1 MLPNRVL
8 YRTGIHDPVTNS
20 PLYIFDTS
28 LLPQSV
34 FSSFINSTSSFS
46 STTTATISC
55 NNSSS
60 LSLNISSEQE
70 SENDTLNSTSHPTT
84 TANQTSSSG
93 KIINKNVDES
103 NVDNYIN
110 ELISLLPSNEEYSMI
125 LFAGG
130 LNAEEYLNTPSTQN
144 STSNYTAIT
153 SNNEINDSISS
164 TAQPSSGTLP
174 SPSSLL
180 SSAAP
185 ASSSFIK
192 PTNSQIINLPRRLL
206 KLLKI
211 VPQEKK
217 NLLTKL
223 YVVHGNWLIK
233 SIMEIYKTFWNIS
246 NKKREIIHCENLTK
260 LAQFF
265 NITNIPIS
273 LTNYIYDK
281 FLFDNPK
288 IIIDDKIF
296 IPQRIFG
303 SPLILSNIYSLKHF
317 ISIYNNL
324 IAFLTTP
331 ELETEFRLK
340 DWTTILKGNLNNET
354 QITVDIL
361 AECLT
366 RNQLLYLQDYSFLE
380 HYIILSRFITALSDF
395 NQPIFPINILSNE
408 KLDLDDISTLNKILN
423 DLINYQHRYDVVSTQ
438 NYQQQNY
445 RSSPPASSSTSSSSP
460 SSSSSS
466 KSPSPYVS
474 PRASSDDLLKSISTK
489 YEYYDNGFLI
499 IKILRLF
506 YQLKLK
512 LNKEYQILEPNSKN
526 LEKINERQQLR
537 LVLSFTKILYNEDEI
552 SNLDIGFDN
561 LFKFLNNILS
571 NWDNLI
577 IFKTHKLNDF
587 ARLINL
593 NDLNDFQSLK
603 KNPAF
608 KSPIFEN
615 IKLISKI
622 KKGPAPPLP
631 RRQQPQSQSVQPQ
644 SQSQQQPYMP
654 PRKTYLNNN
663 NSASSITTQT
673 NQNSTESE
681 SISTESTTSEY
692 PLPLSPMTS
701 ESSSPNSISRND
713 KINTTKILNKI
724 TNFTQKFSKSI
735 TISQYNNNNN
745 TNDKNN
751 ETNSTDTNNDNNS
764 NNSTDTNN
772 EPNTLTQTD
781 TSTSSSSTSTTIA
794 PPTKTESAS
803 QASLPQ
809 SQTLPSIQ
817 STISPPPT
825 IPSATKGIP
834 GTPPSPSTQ
843 LSPFEMTMT
852 INSPD
857 RSLRHMGSR
866 NTLVRPSEHI
876 TSKFI
881 KYTERD
887 MMVQQQTKAKPD
899 YKELTKKSIRGRNVS
914 RLTLMYEEKFATG
927 E

>member
-8 YRTGIHDPVTNS
+8 YRTGIHDPITNS
-20 PLYIFDTS
+20 PVYIFDTS

-34 FSSFINSTSSFS
+34 FSSFINSTSSPSNNVS
-46 STTTATISC
+46 STSSLY
-55 NNSSS
+55 NNSSNS
-60 LSLNISSEQE
+60 SLNLSPEPE
-70 SENDTLNSTSHPTT
+70 SENDTINSTSPLSPTT
-84 TANQTSSSG
+84 TTTTNTNQG

-130 LNAEEYLNTPSTQN
+130 LNADEDLNTPSIQN
-144 STSNYTAIT
+144 SS
-153 SNNEINDSISS
+153 SNNEINDSNSSTHDQLSSTPISS
-164 TAQPSSGTLP
+164 LP
-174 SPSSLL
+174 ST
-180 SSAAP
+180 AAAT
-185 ASSSFIK
+185 ASSSFMK
-192 PTNSQIINLPRRLL
+192 PPNSQIMNLPRRLL

-211 VPQEKK
+211 IPQEKK

-281 FLFDNPK
+281 FLFDNLK
-288 IIIDDKIF
+288 IIINDKIF

-317 ISIYNNL
+317 INIYNNL

-361 AECLT
+361 SECLT

-395 NQPIFPINILSNE
+395 NQPIFPINVLSN
-408 KLDLDDISTLNKILN
+408 KNLDLDDISTLNKILN
-423 DLINYQHRYDVVSTQ
+423 DFINYQHKYDVSTTQ

-445 RSSPPASSSTSSSSP
+445 KPITPSASSSSA
-460 SSSSSS
+460 SSS

-474 PRASSDDLLKSISTK
+474 PKASNDDLLKSISTK
-489 YEYYDNGFLI
+489 YEYYDNGYLI

-571 NWDNLI
+571 NWDKLLI
-577 IFKTHKLNDF
+577 FNKIKLNDF
-587 ARLINL
+587 SRLINL

-603 KNPAF
+603 KNPSF

-615 IKLISKI
+615 IKLISKV

-631 RRQQPQSQSVQPQ
+631 RRQQPQSQPSQ
-644 SQSQQQPYMP
+644 SQSQPSQSQQPP
-654 PRKTYLNNN
+654 INN
-663 NSASSITTQT
+663 
-673 NQNSTESE
+673 
-681 SISTESTTSEY
+681 
-692 PLPLSPMTS
+692 
-701 ESSSPNSISRND
+701 
-713 KINTTKILNKI
+713 K
-724 TNFTQKFSKSI
+724 
-735 TISQYNNNNN
+735 
-745 TNDKNN
+745 
-751 ETNSTDTNNDNNS
+751 
-764 NNSTDTNN
+764 
-772 EPNTLTQTD
+772 
-781 TSTSSSSTSTTIA
+781 
-794 PPTKTESAS
+794 
-803 QASLPQ
+803 
-809 SQTLPSIQ
+809 
-817 STISPPPT
+817 
-825 IPSATKGIP
+825 
-834 GTPPSPSTQ
+834 
-843 LSPFEMTMT
+843 
-852 INSPD
+852 
-857 RSLRHMGSR
+857 
-866 NTLVRPSEHI
+866 
-876 TSKFI
+876 
-881 KYTERD
+881 
-887 MMVQQQTKAKPD
+887 
-899 YKELTKKSIRGRNVS
+899 
-914 RLTLMYEEKFATG
+914 
-927 E
+927 

>member
-1 MLPNRVL
+1 M
-8 YRTGIHDPVTNS
+8 TH
-20 PLYIFDTS
+20 
-28 LLPQSV
+28 
-34 FSSFINSTSSFS
+34 TSSS
-46 STTTATISC
+46 STTTLATAQAISATTLY
-55 NNSSS
+55 NNSSNS
-60 LSLNISSEQE
+60 SLNLSPDPET
-70 SENDTLNSTSHPTT
+70 ENDPLNSTSNSLPTT
-84 TANQTSSSG
+84 TANQTPLSG

-144 STSNYTAIT
+144 SASNYTAVN
-153 SNNEINDSISS
+153 SNNEINGSISS
-164 TAQPSSGTLP
+164 STQPSSGIVPSP
-174 SPSSLL
+174 SPSS

-192 PTNSQIINLPRRLL
+192 TTNSQIINLPRRLL

-281 FLFDNPK
+281 FLFDNSK
-288 IIIDDKIF
+288 IIINDKIF

-303 SPLILSNIYSLKHF
+303 SPLVLSNIYSLKHF

-331 ELETEFRLK
+331 ELETKFRLK

-380 HYIILSRFITALSDF
+380 HYTILSRFITALSDF

-423 DLINYQHRYDVVSTQ
+423 DFINYQHRYDVVATQ

-445 RSSPPASSSTSSSSP
+445 RPSPSASSSTPSSSP

-474 PRASSDDLLKSISTK
+474 PRASTDDLLKSISTK

-526 LEKINERQQLR
+526 LEKMNERQQLR

-577 IFKTHKLNDF
+577 VFKTHKLNDF

-615 IKLISKI
+615 IKLSSKT

-631 RRQQPQSQSVQPQ
+631 RRQQPQSQSVQPQPQSQ

-735 TISQYNNNNN
+735 TISQNNNNNN
-745 TNDKNN
+745 TNNKNN
-751 ETNSTDTNNDNNS
+751 DTNSTDTNNNDNS

-781 TSTSSSSTSTTIA
+781 TFTSSSSTSTTIA
-794 PPTKTESAS
+794 SPTKTESAS
-803 QASLPQ
+803 QSSLPQ

-825 IPSATKGIP
+825 IPSASKGVP
-834 GTPPSPSTQ
+834 GTPPLPSTQ

-857 RSLRHMGSR
+857 RSLRHMSSR

>member
-8 YRTGIHDPVTNS
+8 YRTGIHDPITNS
-20 PLYIFDTS
+20 PVYIFDTS

-34 FSSFINSTSSFS
+34 FSSFINSTSSPSNNVS
-46 STTTATISC
+46 STSSLY
-55 NNSSS
+55 NNSSNS
-60 LSLNISSEQE
+60 SLNLSPEPE
-70 SENDTLNSTSHPTT
+70 SENDTINSTSPLSPTT
-84 TANQTSSSG
+84 TTTTNTNQG

-130 LNAEEYLNTPSTQN
+130 LNADEDLNTPSIQN
-144 STSNYTAIT
+144 SS
-153 SNNEINDSISS
+153 SNNEINDSNSSTHDQLSSTPISS
-164 TAQPSSGTLP
+164 LP
-174 SPSSLL
+174 ST
-180 SSAAP
+180 AAAT
-185 ASSSFIK
+185 ASSSFMK
-192 PTNSQIINLPRRLL
+192 PPNSQIMNLPRRLL

-211 VPQEKK
+211 IPQEKK

-281 FLFDNPK
+281 FLFDNLK
-288 IIIDDKIF
+288 IIINDKIF

-317 ISIYNNL
+317 INIYNNL

-361 AECLT
+361 SECLT

-395 NQPIFPINILSNE
+395 NQPIFPINVLSN
-408 KLDLDDISTLNKILN
+408 KNLDLDDISTLNKILN
-423 DLINYQHRYDVVSTQ
+423 DFINYQHKYDVSTTQ

-445 RSSPPASSSTSSSSP
+445 KPITPSASSSSA
-460 SSSSSS
+460 SSS

-474 PRASSDDLLKSISTK
+474 PKASNDDLLKSISTK
-489 YEYYDNGFLI
+489 YEYYDNGYLI

-571 NWDNLI
+571 NWDKLLI
-577 IFKTHKLNDF
+577 FNKIKLNDF
-587 ARLINL
+587 SRLINL

-603 KNPAF
+603 KNPSF

-615 IKLISKI
+615 IKLISKV

-631 RRQQPQSQSVQPQ
+631 RRQQPQSQPSQ
-644 SQSQQQPYMP
+644 SQSQPSQSQQPPYIP

-663 NSASSITTQT
+663 NSVSSITTQT
-673 NQNSTESE
+673 NQNNTESE
-681 SISTESTTSEY
+681 SISTASTTSEY
-692 PLPLSPMTS
+692 PLPPSPMTS
-701 ESSSPNSISRND
+701 ESSSPNSISGND

-724 TNFTQKFSKSI
+724 SNLTQKFSKSI
-735 TISQYNNNNN
+735 NISLNNENNNN
-745 TNDKNN
+745 TA
-751 ETNSTDTNNDNNS
+751 TNNDQI
-764 NNSTDTNN
+764 TALPIDV
-772 EPNTLTQTD
+772 
-781 TSTSSSSTSTTIA
+781 SSSSSMSTPIL
-794 PPTKTESAS
+794 PPTKTESTS
-803 QASLPQ
+803 QASLPH
-809 SQTLPSIQ
+809 SQALPSIQ
-817 STISPPPT
+817 STMSPPST
-825 IPSATKGIP
+825 IPCASKSIP
-834 GTPPSPSTQ
+834 GSPTSPTTS

-857 RSLRHMGSR
+857 RSLRHMSSR
-866 NTLVRPSEHI
+866 NTLVRPSEQI

-881 KYTERD
+881 KYTEKD
-887 MMVQQQTKAKPD
+887 MMVQQQTKARLD